1 MVTAT
6 ALYLC
11 LLAFVPGRLL
21 ADLFSL
27 LARLLLLGGVVLPWV
42 VCPFSGLYGPF
53 LETVLSSS
61 GPDDWIC
68 VSSGAVDRCD
78 LCHHS

>member
-1 MVTAT
+1 MVV
-6 ALYLC
+6 YYGESLC
-11 LLAFVPGRLL
+11 QQHRCGPSAFVPGRLL

-27 LARLLLLGGVVLPWV
+27 LAQLLLLGGVVLPWV

-61 GPDDWIC
+61 GPDEL
-68 VSSGAVDRCD
+68 D
-78 LCHHS
+78 LC